1 MTHRDGIHGL
11 DSFRDCTVPATG
23 CWCRRSRRSGNAGR
37 ISNWK
42 EQVELSLV
50 ISWLVSL
57 FGNDGLTKLVVRP
70 KIIQGLGTQQNSSI
84 GKLSGIWYTELWKV
98 N

>member
-1 MTHRDGIHGL
+1 MEG
-11 DSFRDCTVPATG
+11 S
-23 CWCRRSRRSGNAGR
+23 R

-42 EQVELSLV
+42 EQVELLLV

-70 KIIQGLGTQQNSSI
+70 KIIQGFGTQHNSSI
-84 GKLSGIWYTELWKV
+84 GKLYGTKDKLEDMDNHFICVLPTWGQHFKL
-98 N
+98 